1 MNSHTGIRRI
11 IERPWAALGVF
22 LVSFFVVASFLNI
35 IDFVPE
41 TPSNEF
47 ATTTDT
53 VENTDDMEVTVTL
66 NQLEIKARASENLN
80 LIAGPAP
87 TIMART
93 GAVTGEVPMRVV
105 IDKVGINTKVLNPI
119 KSDLTTLDNELL
131 GGAVR
136 YPHSATLNEEGS
148 VLIFGHQSYLPVV
161 KNKAFKA
168 FNDVQ
173 KLAPGDEVRVYSE
186 NKMYTYTVRSI
197 VLVHADVSSVS
208 LETTGHTLTLV
219 TCNSLGTKEERYIL
233 KADLISITNATS

>member
-1 MNSHTGIRRI
+1 MNSHTGVTRI

-22 LVSFFVVASFLNI
+22 LVSFFIIASFLNI

-47 ATTTDT
+47 ATTTKE
-53 VENTDDMEVTVTL
+53 VENTVEEKVTVTL
-66 NQLEIKARASENLN
+66 NQLEVKARASENIK

-87 TIMART
+87 TVMARV
-93 GAVTGEVPMRVV
+93 GAVTGEVPVRIV
-105 IDKVGINTKVLNPI
+105 IDSVGIDTKVLNPV
-119 KSDLTTLDNELL
+119 KSDLATLDQELL

-136 YPHSATLNEEGS
+136 YPHSATLDEQGS

-173 KLAPGDEVRVYSE
+173 KVKEGAEVRVYSGD
-186 NKMYTYTVRSI
+186 KMYTYAVRSV
-197 VLVHADVSSVS
+197 VLVHADVSSVP
-208 LETTGHTLTLV
+208 LETVGHTLTLV

-233 KADLISITNATS
+233 KADLISITNATR